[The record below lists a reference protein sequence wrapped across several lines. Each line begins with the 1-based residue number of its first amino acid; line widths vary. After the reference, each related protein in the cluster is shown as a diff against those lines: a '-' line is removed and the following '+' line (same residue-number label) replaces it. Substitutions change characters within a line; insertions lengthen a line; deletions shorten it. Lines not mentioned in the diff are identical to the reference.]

1 MAVRGNEVL
10 RRYLGTIGCG
20 VALVAALAVAGSR
33 AQAASELQAIEA
45 RPGSNDAA
53 VEMGTLGAP
62 DTSGVGLLTPVESG
76 LSKTMWDGTSRETA
90 VSLLEKVPVPTR
102 SRALQSLG
110 RRVLLT
116 EADAP
121 PAEGTSP
128 NFLALRLK
136 RLIALGD
143 LESVVRI
150 SDELIVGKDTS
161 EELEA
166 RADALLLRGA
176 DGDACLMAHQMMP
189 FNADLY
195 WVKLDAYCKA
205 RAGDAAG
212 GEFDLA
218 LIQARDNDPVFF
230 ALYDR
235 LTLPQGENVQPA
247 PFDGSAL
254 ALAFLRAAHLMPV
267 SDDLI
272 QDRPA
277 LLRAVALDASGASA
291 DARLG
296 AAVDAATF
304 GAFPIEALRAM
315 FTLQGF
321 PQEALNDPAQAAGPL
336 VPARALAL
344 FYQAIARSQSP
355 FDRIKLTSIA
365 YRYAAQRG
373 VAPVLIDLVGPMLEG
388 ITPDATL
395 APFAADMRNACIA
408 AGAKDCAVRWA
419 ALAPAQG
426 VATVAAVAEPI
437 VAANAPDD
445 GAAGLSAFETA
456 ANEGHVAEAVLR
468 ALEAFGGRTPAM
480 AGMSVVA
487 PVAQGFTA
495 LGLTSDAQA
504 LMAEAA
510 LPVASQP

>member
-1 MAVRGNEVL
+1 MAV
-10 RRYLGTIGCG
+10 I
-20 VALVAALAVAGSR
+20 AAACPGAR
-33 AQAASELQAIEA
+33 AADALQAIEA

-53 VEMGTLGAP
+53 VEMGALGTP
-62 DTSGVGLLTPVESG
+62 DTSGIGLLTPAESG
-76 LSKTMWDGTSRETA
+76 LPRTMWQGTTRA
-90 VSLLEKVPVPTR
+90 IAASLLEQVPVPTR

-110 RRVLLT
+110 HRVLLT

-121 PAEGTSP
+121 PADDTSS

-150 SDELIVGKDTS
+150 SDELVAGKDTG
-161 EELEA
+161 EELAA

-176 DGDACLMAHQMMP
+176 DGDACLMARQMMP
-189 FNADLY
+189 FNAGIY

-205 RAGDAAG
+205 RAGDGPG

-218 LIQARDNDPVFF
+218 LIQARENDPVFF

-235 LTLPQGENVQPA
+235 LTLPQGDTVQPA

-272 QDRPA
+272 RDRPA

-291 DARLG
+291 DTRLS
-296 AAVDAATF
+296 AAVDAATY

-321 PQEALNDPAQAAGPL
+321 PPEALSDPAQAAGPL

-344 FYQAIARSQSP
+344 FYQAIAQAQSP

-365 YRYAAQRG
+365 YRYAAPRG
-373 VAPVLIDLVGPMLEG
+373 IAPVVIDLVGPLLVG
-388 ITPDATL
+388 IAPDASL
-395 APFAADMRNACIA
+395 APFAADMRNACTA
-408 AGAKDCAVRWA
+408 AGVRTCAQSWA

-426 VATVAAVAEPI
+426 IAATAAASEPI
-437 VAANAPDD
+437 AAANAADTD
-445 GAAGLSAFETA
+445 AAGLAAFAAA
-456 ANEGHVAEAVLR
+456 ANAGHVAEAVLR
-468 ALEAFGGRTPAM
+468 ALQAFGGRTPAT
-480 AGMSVVA
+480 AGMDLVT
-487 PVAQGFTA
+487 PVAQGFSA
-495 LGLTSDAQA
+495 LGLASDAQA
-504 LMAEAA
+504 LIEEAA
-510 LPVASQP
+510 LPAASQP